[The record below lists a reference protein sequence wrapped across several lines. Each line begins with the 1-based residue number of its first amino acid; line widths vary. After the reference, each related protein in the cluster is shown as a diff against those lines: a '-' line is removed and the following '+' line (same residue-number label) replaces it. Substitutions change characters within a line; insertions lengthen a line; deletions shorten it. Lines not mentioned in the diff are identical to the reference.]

1 MMTDSL
7 STSQTDQQLITGLA
21 DKIVRRGL
29 AVPTI
34 FFLEMVKYMSFFG
47 GQIMVFFGPI
57 ITVFLRAESYYKFA
71 ELLEDRKNVD
81 FLLTEIERLEDI
93 SESNRK

>member
-1 MMTDSL
+1 
-7 STSQTDQQLITGLA
+7 
-21 DKIVRRGL
+21 
-29 AVPTI
+29 
-34 FFLEMVKYMSFFG
+34 MSFFG

>member
-7 STSQTDQQLITGLA
+7 SMHRTDQQLITGLA

-29 AVPTI
+29 AVPAI

-71 ELLEDRKNVD
+71 ELLEDRKNVEY
-81 FLLTEIERLEDI
+81 LLTELERLEEI

>member
-1 MMTDSL
+1 MTTNSV
-7 STSQTDQQLITGLA
+7 SMHRTDQQLITGLA

-29 AVPTI
+29 AVPAI

>member
-1 MMTDSL
+1 MISDSL
-7 STSQTDQQLITGLA
+7 SISNTEKQLITGLA
-21 DKIVRRGL
+21 GKIVQRGL
-29 AVPTI
+29 AVPAI